1 MADVLSQG
9 EIDELLSALT
19 TGEMNAEDLLKMEA
33 EKKVRTYDFKRALR
47 FSKDQMR
54 NLSRIHENYA
64 RILTTYFSA
73 RLRSLVQIQ
82 VASVEQVPY
91 EEYIRSIPSMTFL
104 NVVEPRPLEGRFLLE
119 TNPNIAYAMFDRVLG
134 GRGMSINKIDNLTDI
149 EKNILSG
156 LFDSMVRSFAEAWTS
171 VIKLEPVSET
181 TEVNPHFLQMVSPNE
196 TVVVISLS
204 TSIAETSG
212 LMTICLPHVVL
223 ESVLPKLTNHHWFQE
238 QRRTMS
244 PEEEDVMNRQLKKT
258 SIDVA
263 VELGDSEITIEEFLK
278 LSEDD
283 VIPLSQAITSALN
296 INVGGAL
303 KFKGQP
309 GLQRER
315 MAIQVTE
322 IVGGT
327 EDE

>member
-1 MADVLSQG
+1 MYCHK

-19 TGEMNAEDLLKMEA
+19 TGEKSAEDLLKVEA

-54 NLSRIHENYA
+54 NLSRIHETYA

-91 EEYIRSIPSMTFL
+91 EEYVRSIPSMTFL
-104 NVVEPRPLEGRFLLE
+104 NVVEPRPLSGRFLLE
-119 TNPNIAYAMFDRVLG
+119 TNPNVAYAMFDRVLG
-134 GRGMSINKIDNLTDI
+134 GRGTSINKIDNLTDI

-156 LFDSMVRSFAEAWTS
+156 LFDSMVRSFAEAWSS
-171 VIKLEPVSET
+171 VVQLEPVSEV

-196 TVVVISLS
+196 TVVVISLA

-223 ESVLPKLTNHHWFQE
+223 EDVLPKLTNHHWFQE
-238 QRRTMS
+238 QRRSIS
-244 PEEEDVMNRQLKKT
+244 PEEEEMMNRQLKKT
-258 SIDVA
+258 TIDVA
-263 VELGDSEITIEEFLK
+263 VELGRSTITIEEFLK
-278 LSEDD
+278 LSIDD
-283 VIPLSQAITSALN
+283 VITLDQELSSPLHM
-296 INVGGAL
+296 NVGGAL

-309 GLQRER
+309 GLQRDR
-315 MAIQVTE
+315 MAIQVTD

>member
-19 TGEMNAEDLLKMEA
+19 TGEKSAEDLLKVEA

-91 EEYIRSIPSMTFL
+91 EEYVRSIPSMTFL
-104 NVVEPRPLEGRFLLE
+104 NVVEPRPLSGRFLLE
-119 TNPNIAYAMFDRVLG
+119 TNPNVAYAMFDRVLG
-134 GRGMSINKIDNLTDI
+134 GRGTSINKIDNLTDI

-156 LFDSMVRSFAEAWTS
+156 LFDSMVRSFAEAWSS
-171 VIKLEPVSET
+171 VVQLEPVSEV

-196 TVVVISLS
+196 TVVVISLA

-223 ESVLPKLTNHHWFQE
+223 EDVLPKLTNHHWFQE
-238 QRRTMS
+238 QRRSIS
-244 PEEEDVMNRQLKKT
+244 PEEEEMMNRQLKKT
-258 SIDVA
+258 TIDVS
-263 VELGDSEITIEEFLK
+263 VDLGKSAITIEEFLK
-278 LSEDD
+278 LSIDD
-283 VIPLSQAITSALN
+283 VITLDQELSSPLHM
-296 INVGGAL
+296 NVGGAL

-309 GLQRER
+309 GLQRDR
-315 MAIQVTE
+315 MAIQVTD

>member
-33 EKKVRTYDFKRALR
+33 DKKVRTYDFKRALR

-134 GRGMSINKIDNLTDI
+134 GRGTSINKIDNLTDI

-171 VIKLEPVSET
+171 VVKLEPVSET

-263 VELGDSEITIEEFLK
+263 VELGDADITIEEFLK

>member
-9 EIDELLSALT
+9 EIDALLSALT
-19 TGEMNAEDLLKMEA
+19 TGEMNAEELLKLES

-47 FSKDQMR
+47 FSKDQIR

-64 RILTTYFSA
+64 RLLTTYFSA

-104 NVVEPRPLEGRFLLE
+104 NVIEPTPLNGRVLLE
-119 TNPNIAYAMFDRVLG
+119 INPNIAYAMFDRVLG
-134 GRGMSINKIDNLTDI
+134 GRGMSLNKIENLTEI
-149 EKNILSG
+149 EKKILAG
-156 LFDSMVRSFAEAWTS
+156 LFGSMLECFAEAWTS
-171 VIKLEPVSET
+171 VVELKPET
-181 TEVNPHFLQMVSPNE
+181 ENIEVNPHFLQLVSPNE

-204 TSIAETSG
+204 TSIAETTG

-223 ESVLPKLTNHHWFQE
+223 EDILPKLTNHHWFQE
-238 QRRTMS
+238 QRGVLS
-244 PEEEDVMNRQLKKT
+244 KEDEELLNRQVKRT
-258 SIDVA
+258 SINVSA
-263 VELGDSEITIEEFLK
+263 ELGRSEITIEEFLQ
-278 LSEDD
+278 LRSGD
-283 VIPLSQAITSALN
+283 VITLN
-296 INVGGAL
+296 QSIQDSLHVLVGGEL

-309 GLQRER
+309 GQQRDR

-322 IVGGT
+322 RVGGT
-327 EDE
+327 DDE

>member
-19 TGEMNAEDLLKMEA
+19 TGEKSAEDLLKVEA

-91 EEYIRSIPSMTFL
+91 EEYVRSIPSMTFL
-104 NVVEPRPLEGRFLLE
+104 NVVEPRPLSGRFLLE

-134 GRGMSINKIDNLTDI
+134 GRGTSINKIDNLTDI

-156 LFDSMVRSFAEAWTS
+156 LFDSMVRSFAEAWSS
-171 VIKLEPVSET
+171 VVQLEPVSEV

-196 TVVVISLS
+196 TVVVISLA

-223 ESVLPKLTNHHWFQE
+223 EDVLPKLTNHHWFQE
-238 QRRTMS
+238 QRRSIS
-244 PEEEDVMNRQLKKT
+244 PEEEEMMNRQLKKT
-258 SIDVA
+258 TIDVS
-263 VELGDSEITIEEFLK
+263 VDLGKSAITIEEFLK
-278 LSEDD
+278 LSIDD
-283 VIPLSQAITSALN
+283 VITLDQELSSPLHM
-296 INVGGAL
+296 NVGGAL

-309 GLQRER
+309 GLQRDR
-315 MAIQVTE
+315 MAIQVTD

>member
-9 EIDELLSALT
+9 EIDALLSALT
-19 TGEMNAEDLLKMEA
+19 TGEMNAEELIKLES
-33 EKKVRTYDFKRALR
+33 EKKVRMYDFKRALR
-47 FSKDQMR
+47 FSKDQIR

-64 RILTTYFSA
+64 RLLTTYFSA

-104 NVVEPRPLEGRFLLE
+104 NVVEPAPLTGRFLLE

-134 GRGMSINKIDNLTDI
+134 GRGMSINKIDNLTEI
-149 EKNILSG
+149 ERKILSS
-156 LFDSMVRSFAEAWTS
+156 LFESMLTSLAEAWSS
-171 VIKLEPVSET
+171 VIDLQPVSENI
-181 TEVNPHFLQMVSPNE
+181 EVNPQFLQLVSPNE

-212 LMTICLPHVVL
+212 YMTLCLPHVVL
-223 ESVLPKLTNHHWFQE
+223 EEILPKLTNHHWFQE
-238 QRRTMS
+238 QRGVIS
-244 PEEEDVMNRQLKKT
+244 EEDAELLNKQVKKT
-258 SIDVA
+258 SIDVSA
-263 VELGDSEITIEEFLK
+263 ELGRSEITIDEFLQ
-278 LSEDD
+278 LREGD
-283 VIPLSQAITSALN
+283 VITLN
-296 INVGGAL
+296 QLIDESLQVLVGGEH

-309 GLQRER
+309 GLQRDR

-322 IVGGT
+322 VLGGT

>member
-33 EKKVRTYDFKRALR
+33 DKKVRTYDFKRALR

-171 VIKLEPVSET
+171 VVKLEPVSET

-238 QRRTMS
+238 QRKTMS

-263 VELGDSEITIEEFLK
+263 VELGDADITIEEFLK